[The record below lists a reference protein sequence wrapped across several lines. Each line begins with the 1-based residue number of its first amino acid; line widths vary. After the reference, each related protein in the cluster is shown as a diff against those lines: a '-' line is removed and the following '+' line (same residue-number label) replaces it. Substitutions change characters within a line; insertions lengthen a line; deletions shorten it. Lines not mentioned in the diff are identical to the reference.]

1 MDNKQTVFDEVKKLV
16 SNTKGG
22 EVTVVNSL
30 VINSWLD
37 EPLTVKACD
46 SLVNELNKEYSVE
59 GYVTQLVPSPQGKSL
74 FINVIDTV
82 ED

>member
-1 MDNKQTVFDEVKKLV
+1 MDNEQTIFDEVEKLV
-16 SNTKGG
+16 SNMKGG

-30 VINSWLD
+30 VIDSLAN

-46 SLVNELNKEYSVE
+46 SLVNELNKKYSVE
-59 GYVTQLVPSPQGKSL
+59 GYATQLVPSPQGKSL